1 MTNKWRIII
10 IGAAGRDFHNF
21 NVVFR
26 KDRRAEVVAFTAAQI
41 PGIANRI
48 YPASLA
54 GRLYPNGI
62 PIEDEKGLEKLIK
75 EKGVNE
81 CILSYTDLS
90 YDSVMRLASRVMAAG
105 AKFSIL
111 GPDQT
116 MLKSAKPV
124 IAVLAVRTGCGKS
137 QTSRRIVEI
146 LHEAGKKVVS
156 VRHPMP
162 YGDLAKQKLQRFKT
176 MRDLQKHECTIEEIE
191 EYEPH
196 IAMGSTVFAGVDY
209 AAILKKAEKEGDVII
224 WDGGN
229 NDTSFYKPDLIVTVA
244 DPFRAGHEIQYFAG
258 EINFRCADVILIN
271 KVNTADSKNVD
282 VIVKNAEK
290 YNPSAKIIKAES
302 IIEADDA
309 SIIKGKKVLVVEDG
323 PTLTHGGMKI
333 GAGMI
338 AARQNGAA
346 SIVDPRPYA
355 TGSIK
360 ETFEK
365 YPHIDGLLPAMG
377 YGNQQM
383 KELEETI
390 NRAECDAVIIGTPID
405 LARYIAINKPHT
417 RVRYELSED
426 AKNKLKEIMRQRKLI

>member
-1 MTNKWRIII
+1 MNRWRIII

-21 NVVFR
+21 NVVYR
-26 KDRRAEVVAFTAAQI
+26 KDRRTEVVAFTAAQI

-54 GRLYPNGI
+54 GRSYPNGI

-75 EKGVNE
+75 EKNINE
-81 CILSYTDLS
+81 CVLSYSDLS
-90 YDSVMRLASRVMAAG
+90 YDAVMHLASRVMAAG
-105 AKFSIL
+105 AKFSLL

-137 QTSRRIVEI
+137 QTSRKIIEI

-162 YGDLAKQKLQRFKT
+162 YGDLAKQKIQRFKT
-176 MRDLQKHECTIEEIE
+176 MRDLQKYECTIEEIE

-196 IAMGSTVFAGVDY
+196 VAMGSIVYAGVDY
-209 AAILKKAEKEGDVII
+209 AAILKKAEKEGDVIV
-224 WDGGN
+224 WEGGN
-229 NDTSFYKPDLIVTVA
+229 NDTSFYKPDLTITIA
-244 DPFRAGHEIQYFAG
+244 DPFRSGHEIKYFPG
-258 EINFRCADVILIN
+258 EVNFRLADVILIN
-271 KVNTADSKNVD
+271 KVNTADPKDVD
-282 VIVKNAEK
+282 IVVKNAEK
-290 YNPSAKIIKAES
+290 YNPSAKIIKA
-302 IIEADDA
+302 D
-309 SIIKGKKVLVVEDG
+309 SIIKTDDPGIIRGKKVLVVEDG

-333 GAGMI
+333 GAGII
-338 AARQNGAA
+338 AAQQNGAA
-346 SIVDPRPYA
+346 SLVDPRPY
-355 TGSIK
+355 TVGSIK

-365 YPHIDGLLPAMG
+365 YPGIGTLLPAMG
-377 YGNQQM
+377 YGSQQM

-390 NRAECDAVIIGTPID
+390 NRTDCDAVVIGTPID
-405 LARYIAINKPHT
+405 LARYININKPHT

-426 AKNKLKEIMRQRKLI
+426 AKNELKEVMRQKQLF